1 MNNQTFFLVSIVLIL
16 ILCLPNMKTKK
27 IMQIQQISQIPQI
40 SQISQIPQIPQIS
53 QIQQELSKIIDQTSQ
68 LILPTTQTKK
78 QTESKNI
85 INEYLN
91 QNECNENFDTMGV
104 NMDMGNN
111 MNFKQNPNPNPN
123 PTSLSKALSKSLV
136 PDFQPNYLNIN
147 PDLNSYGYST
157 TNPEADKYYIE
168 RGFMNP
174 EDGSK
179 FADSVSYMLSHP
191 YQTRYCENKN

>member
-1 MNNQTFFLVSIVLIL
+1 MNNQTIFLVIIVLIL
-16 ILCLPNMKTKK
+16 IFCLPKK
-27 IMQIQQISQIPQI
+27 QISQI
-40 SQISQIPQIPQIS
+40 SQISQIPKIPQIS
-53 QIQQELSKIIDQTSQ
+53 QIMQTPQIQQKLSKIIDQTTQ
-68 LILPTTQTKK
+68 FILPTTREKK
-78 QTESKNI
+78 IESKNI

-91 QNECNENFDTMGV
+91 KNECNENFDTMGS

-111 MNFKQNPNPNPN
+111 MNFKQNINPNPS
-123 PTSLSKALSKSLV
+123 SLSKALSKSLV

-147 PDLNSYGYST
+147 PELNSYGYST
-157 TNPEADKYYIE
+157 TNPEADKYYME

-191 YQTRYCENKN
+191 YQTKYCDNNGIVKITKL